1 MPKSLP
7 RLLLGLAVVIVLVVV
22 IVFAVRSASHGGEV
36 AEFQRYVTSLA
47 EILKQSDAVGSELE
61 QLLTNPGDISRMEI
75 QSRLENLAAAS
86 ERLQIKAEEVEPPK
100 ILVEQGAHQYFL
112 LVMSFR
118 QMGMAELKPAV
129 LSALEVED
137 TEVASEQISHALRYL
152 TTSDFLYQ
160 ELFIPKARAVLAERE
175 ISGVTIPE
183 SKFFSD
189 PDLDS
194 TAEVL
199 DVLAG
204 LKSAGSLQTVRGV
217 AVKKVV
223 ALPDEKEITAGG
235 TFNLTSSADLAFE
248 VTVENQGN
256 VDEKDVPV
264 VVTLRSS
271 SSTEPQ
277 SVTVT
282 IPQLKAKTQTVVKVK
297 GIDPAPYGE
306 VALLRV
312 KVGPVPEEK
321 YNKNNLIEANVIF
334 KL

>member
-1 MPKSLP
+1 MPKSFV
-7 RLLLGLAVVIVLVVV
+7 RLLLGIAAVVILVVV
-22 IVFAVRSASHGGEV
+22 IVLAVRSASHGGQI

-47 EILKQSDAVGSELE
+47 EILKQSDAAGSELE

-75 QSRLENLAAAS
+75 QSRLENLAAAC
-86 ERLQIKAEEVEPPK
+86 ERLQIKAGDVEPPK
-100 ILVEQGAHQYFL
+100 ILAEQGVHQYFL
-112 LVMSFR
+112 LVMNFR
-118 QMGMAELKPAV
+118 QMGMAELKPAI

-152 TTSDFLYQ
+152 VTSDFLYE
-160 ELFIPKARAVLAERE
+160 ELFIPKTRAVLTEKE
-175 ISGVTIPE
+175 ITGVTIPS
-183 SKFFSD
+183 SKFLSD
-189 PDLDS
+189 ADLAS
-194 TAEVL
+194 TGEVL
-199 DVLAG
+199 DILAG

-223 ALPDEKEITAGG
+223 ALPDQKEITAGG

-256 VDEKDVPV
+256 VDEKDVPLQ
-264 VVTLRSS
+264 VTLRAS

-277 SVTVT
+277 TVTVT
-282 IPQLKAKTQTVVKVK
+282 IPQLKAKAKTVVKVK

-306 VALLRV
+306 TALLRV

-321 YNKNNLIEANVIF
+321 YSKNNVLEANVIF